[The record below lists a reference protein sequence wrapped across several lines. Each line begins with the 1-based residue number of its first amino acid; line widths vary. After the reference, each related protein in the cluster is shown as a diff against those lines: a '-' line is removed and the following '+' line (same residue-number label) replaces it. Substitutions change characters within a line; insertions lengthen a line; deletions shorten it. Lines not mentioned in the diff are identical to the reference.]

1 MSFKKDLKL
10 LVKPYYL
17 INIFLSVSYILSKRI
32 PVICNYIFAQ
42 DDCEL
47 DGVSVSQFIF
57 IAISVISNYIL
68 LINPFFI
75 ERDGNSLLS
84 YDCHHDKDKEDRQC
98 DHDKLLDV

>member
-42 DDCEL
+42 NDCEL
-47 DGVSVSQFIF
+47 DGVSVLQFIL
-57 IAISVISNYIL
+57 ITTSVIYNYIFANKP
-68 LINPFFI
+68 IFV
-75 ERDGNSLLS
+75 EGDGNSLLS
-84 YDCHHDKDKEDRQC
+84 YYCHHDKDKENWQR
-98 DHDKLLDV
+98 DHDKLFDV